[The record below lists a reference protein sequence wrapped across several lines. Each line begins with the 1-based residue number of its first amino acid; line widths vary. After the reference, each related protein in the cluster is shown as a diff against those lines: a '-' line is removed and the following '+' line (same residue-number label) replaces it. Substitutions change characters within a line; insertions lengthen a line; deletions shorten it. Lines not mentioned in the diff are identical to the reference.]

1 MENSECAI
9 CGNTELLNRLC
20 NDEYLCDD
28 HYIVEHHGGRCPC
41 HLLPSPPTVCDGTQG
56 CGETHGVDPADM
68 TPDERLAFV
77 DMTPMEDLLKELDE
91 ARELLKAM
99 WGMMTDPAPW
109 KELKEVDRKI
119 IKAKNLAYLYRI
131 GMTPR

>member
-1 MENSECAI
+1 MEPEI
-9 CGNTELLNRLC
+9 R
-20 NDEYLCDD
+20 
-28 HYIVEHHGGRCPC
+28 P
-41 HLLPSPPTVCDGTQG
+41 
-56 CGETHGVDPADM
+56 VDPADM
-68 TPDERLAFV
+68 TPDERLAFF
-77 DMTPMEDLLKELDE
+77 DSEDLIALSENYSMEDLLKELDE